1 MVTRISIFMIF
12 VSVLYSLVYCD
23 KQDNP
28 DRIIAE
34 IDTVELASRH
44 LADFILLRERYIDSL
59 RIESA
64 FKRESDSVLVFLTIG
79 IYKSE
84 TVADSTANEYV
95 KFQSVAMNEGPH
107 LGVSIGDT
115 FWWYPSD
122 ADSNGLTYIVFIRK
136 NTFITL
142 SCSHDYDSLKALAKS
157 IDDDIVNEE
166 TYIEF
171 KI

>member
-1 MVTRISIFMIF
+1 MVMRISILIIS
-12 VSVLYSLVYCD
+12 VSVLCSLVYCD
-23 KQDNP
+23 NQDNP
-28 DRIIAE
+28 DRIITE
-34 IDTVELASRH
+34 IDTEELASRH
-44 LADFILLRERYIDSL
+44 LADFILLRDRYIDSL
-59 RIESA
+59 RIESV

-79 IYKSE
+79 IYQSE
-84 TVADSTANEYV
+84 IVADSTANEYV
-95 KFQSVAMNEGPH
+95 SFISIHMNEGPH

-122 ADSNGLTYIVFIRK
+122 ADSNGLTNIVFIRM

-142 SCSHDYDSLKALAKS
+142 SCSIDYEYLKALAKS

-166 TYIEF
+166 TYIKF